1 MTTPPAVLYTR
12 PYPIFSQGPT
22 MSLQI
27 GDKAPDFTLPT
38 DEDKP
43 LKLSNLKGKRVILYF
58 YPKDNTPGCTREAC
72 DFRDSLAQFADQNT
86 VILGVSKDSA
96 AKHTKFKEKYSLPFT
111 LLADENGDVCEAY
124 GIINKKSLFGKT
136 FLGIQRST
144 FLIDENS
151 IIRAIWRK
159 VSVTGHIKQV
169 LDELN
174 KK

>member
-1 MTTPPAVLYTR
+1 MT
-12 PYPIFSQGPT
+12 
-22 MSLQI
+22 LQL
-27 GDKAPDFTLPT
+27 GDKAPDFTTTT
-38 DEDKP
+38 DEGQSLS
-43 LKLSNLKGKRVILYF
+43 LKDLQGKKVILYF

-86 VILGVSKDSA
+86 VVLGVSKDTVQ
-96 AKHTKFKEKYSLPFT
+96 KHQKFKEKYALPFA
-111 LLADENGDVCEAY
+111 LLADTNGDICEQY

-144 FLIDENS
+144 FLIDETG

-159 VSVTGHIKQV
+159 VKVNEHIKQV

>member
-1 MTTPPAVLYTR
+1 MTLK
-12 PYPIFSQGPT
+12 
-22 MSLQI
+22 I

-38 DEDKP
+38 DSNQM
-43 LKLSNLKGKRVILYF
+43 LSLNSLQGKKIILYF

-72 DFRDSLAQFADQNT
+72 DFRDSLAQFANQNT
-86 VILGVSKDSA
+86 IILGVSKDTV
-96 AKHTKFKEKYSLPFT
+96 AKHQKFKEKYTLPFT
-111 LLADENGDVCEAY
+111 LLADENGDVCEQY

-144 FLIDENS
+144 FLIDEKG

-159 VSVTGHIKQV
+159 VSVNNHIKQV

-174 KK
+174 QK